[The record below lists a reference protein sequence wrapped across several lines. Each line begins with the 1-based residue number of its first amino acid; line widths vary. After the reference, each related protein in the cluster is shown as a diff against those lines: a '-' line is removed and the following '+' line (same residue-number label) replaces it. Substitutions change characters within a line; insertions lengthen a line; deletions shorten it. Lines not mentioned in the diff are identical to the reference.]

1 MRNGAYP
8 YTAAAAEARTLELG
22 PWLRK
27 DAVMGLACR
36 HVLRLVA
43 REIRS
48 ETGRIIGTQPS
59 N

>member
-22 PWLRK
+22 PWVSK

-36 HVLRLVA
+36 HVFCLVA

-48 ETGRIIGTQPS
+48 ETGRVLGREVPS
-59 N
+59 